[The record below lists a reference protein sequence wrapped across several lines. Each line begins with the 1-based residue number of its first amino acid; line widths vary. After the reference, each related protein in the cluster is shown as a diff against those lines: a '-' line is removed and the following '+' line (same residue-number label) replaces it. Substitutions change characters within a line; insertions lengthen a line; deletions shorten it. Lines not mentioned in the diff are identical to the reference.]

1 MRRGVLGLLALV
13 LLAAGCGDDS
23 RDSGSLAATE
33 GRACQAIE
41 FDAVERVL
49 GVRFDTAGGARH
61 DETYTCVL
69 GQAGHPFPDLTLA
82 MSATDAD
89 ELIFRASLTPSGS
102 TPVPDLGRIAYQVEL
117 PATTAADG
125 SPSGPR
131 LEVGWLS
138 VGRKLLFLRYTSAP
152 GETVADVAPK
162 LIALAHKIEAILAT
176 PATLAL
182 R

>member
-1 MRRGVLGLLALV
+1 MRRCVVGLLALV
-13 LLAAGCGDDS
+13 LLAAGCGTDRGDN
-23 RDSGSLAATE
+23 GATAATE

-41 FDAVERVL
+41 FDVVESVL

-61 DETYTCVL
+61 DETYICVL

-82 MSATDAD
+82 MSATEAD

-117 PATTAADG
+117 PVTNAADG

-138 VGRKLLFLRYTSAP
+138 VGRKLLYLRYTSAP
-152 GETVADVAPK
+152 GANIADVAPK
-162 LIALAHKIEAILAT
+162 LITLAHQIEATLAA